1 MADTDR
7 IKRNLSK
14 MIDGGAP
21 SEEVDAYMA
30 SEGFKSPAEW
40 KAALTPK
47 AAAPDPVPAGTQVA
61 RAVGQGAIG
70 VNDSIANTV
79 GAPVDAAAWA
89 LRQAGMNIDKPIGGS
104 ESIKSGIDYVATL
117 PGRVGDAVTQGSL
130 SPLTEDRTS
139 RFEPA
144 NKTEKIARG
153 VGEGVGNA
161 LSVAM
166 PAAAI
171 ANTARAGTMT
181 SGVANAL
188 ATQPITQAVAGGTA
202 GGVTAATDN
211 PWYGLAAGVAV
222 PVAASVARGVISPAT
237 TRLSPQEQ
245 RLVQTADREG
255 IPLTPAQRT
264 GSKGLKAIEDT
275 MAKVPGA
282 SGPMNRTLDNQRQAF
297 NRAGMQRTGQIAN
310 DASPETL
317 DRAFQIAGQ
326 NFDDLAA
333 RTTLNVDN
341 QFVADVTRAAN
352 EYGRRLETNV
362 APIFQSYMDDLA
374 PLLQAAQTGG
384 NPQIAGEIYG
394 TIRSDIGKTIRAN
407 GKNPDLQRALGAV
420 QNALD
425 DAVERSSAGPLR
437 AEWQEAR
444 RQYQALITID
454 KAMQGGTQADRSAG
468 NIPLGALKNAVKQSD
483 PRGYA
488 RGRGQLN
495 ELSRV
500 GDYIGQR
507 TPDSGTATREAI
519 INPLAWPVM
528 AAGNVLS
535 RAYNSGPGQAY
546 LTNQLAGQTQFGAN
560 YAAQA
565 AREMLNRNEN
575 ALARGGR

>member
-1 MADTDR
+1 MADLFDR
-7 IKRNLSK
+7 YGVAPTAQAPQASGDLFARYAPPS
-14 MIDGGAP
+14 GGVQDWEP
-21 SEEVDAYMA
+21 
-30 SEGFKSPAEW
+30 EGFTGGQK
-40 KAALTPK
+40 
-47 AAAPDPVPAGTQVA
+47 VA

-79 GAPVDAAAWA
+79 GAPVDAAAWL
-89 LRQAGMNIDKPIGGS
+89 LRQVGVNADKPFGGS
-104 ESIKSGIDYVATL
+104 ESIKGGIDYVATL
-117 PGRVGDAVTQGSL
+117 PGRVNDAISQRSL
-130 SPLTEDRTS
+130 NPLADDRTS
-139 RFEPA
+139 RFDPV
-144 NKTEKIARG
+144 NQTERVSRG

-171 ANTARAGTMT
+171 ANTARAGTVT

-211 PWYGLAAGVAV
+211 PWLGLAAGVAV
-222 PVAASVARGVISPAT
+222 PVAASIGRGIISPAA

-245 RLVQTADREG
+245 RLVQAADREG

-264 GSKGLKAIEDT
+264 GSPGLKAIEDT

-282 SGPMNRTLDNQRQAF
+282 SGPMKRTLDNQRGAF
-297 NRAGMQRTGQIAN
+297 NRTVMQRTGQIAD

-326 NFDDLAA
+326 NFDNLAA
-333 RTTLNVDN
+333 QTTLNVDN

-352 EYGRRLETNV
+352 TYGRRLETNL
-362 APIFQSYMDDLA
+362 APVFQSYMDDLA
-374 PLLQAAQTGG
+374 PLLQAAQTPGA
-384 NPQIAGEIYG
+384 NPQMVGEIYR
-394 TIRSDIGKTIRAN
+394 TIRSDIGDTIRAN
-407 GKNPDLQRALGAV
+407 SKNPELQRALGAI

-425 DAVERSSAGPLR
+425 DVVERSTSGALR
-437 AEWQEAR
+437 NEWQEVR

-468 NIPLGALKNAVKQSD
+468 DIPLGALKNAVKQAD

-528 AAGNVLS
+528 GVGNVLS

-546 LTNQLAGQTQFGAN
+546 LTNQLAGQTQFRAN
-560 YAAQA
+560 YAAQS
-565 AREMLNRNEN
+565 ARELLNRNEN
-575 ALARGGR
+575 AVARGGR